1 MPDQDPLIDTTV
13 KEPPMNAAEHAERAN
28 EEVRALVHCLV
39 AGPDQPVDVDDLD
52 VLVDVAGPYATV
64 GSINMLLNRLAE
76 ATAFLQRYIAGL
88 DGHVE
93 ADDPNLDIT
102 VLLAQACAGL
112 ETAGAALSDAAHSL
126 DDTHQA
132 IARLRPTVHP

>member
-1 MPDQDPLIDTTV
+1 MD
-13 KEPPMNAAEHAERAN
+13 AAEHAERAN

-39 AGPDQPVDVDDLD
+39 DGPDQPVDVDDLD

-64 GSINMLLNRLAE
+64 GSLSMLLHRLAE
-76 ATAFLQRYIAGL
+76 ATDRLQRHIAELG
-88 DGHVE
+88 GHVE
-93 ADDPNLDIT
+93 ADDPTLDLT

-112 ETAGAALSDAAHSL
+112 ESTGAALTDAARSI
-126 DDTHQA
+126 DDAHEA